1 MKTVAQ
7 RNKTG
12 YNVFVRL
19 RKRFRKNVS
28 ELKGGKMVN
37 DKH

>member
-7 RNKTG
+7 RIKTG

-19 RKRFRKNVS
+19 RKRFRRS
-28 ELKGGKMVN
+28 YEET
-37 DKH
+37 

>member
-7 RNKTG
+7 KNKTG

-19 RKRFRKNVS
+19 RKRFRRNCEQTKRGQN
-28 ELKGGKMVN
+28 G
-37 DKH
+37 